1 MEDNIAKPSKL
12 ESESDYFL
20 REREEVTKSLMSHLP
35 SPLYQMIG
43 HSQDRNTRNTKYL
56 RENGGQDTRNTKYL
70 RENGAQGY
78 KKYKLPERKW
88 RTGYRNYLT
97 ENGGQD
103 TRNTKYRI
111 QEIQNTLER
120 AEDMDTRNTKYLRK
134 DG

>member
-1 MEDNIAKPSKL
+1 
-12 ESESDYFL
+12 
-20 REREEVTKSLMSHLP
+20 MSHLP

-56 RENGGQDTRNTKYL
+56 RENGGQDIGTTKYL
-70 RENGAQGY
+70 R
-78 KKYKLPERKW
+78 
-88 RTGYRNYLT
+88 

-111 QEIQNTLER
+111 QEIQNTWER
-120 AEDMDTRNTKYLRK
+120 VEDMDTRNTKYLRK